1 MINYIFL
8 GMDRLIPINVGS
20 TDVHVDPERKVIY
33 RKIHKY
39 GKKEYLIEISKTK
52 VKYYIVSIRMNKT
65 QKSQV
70 LEYHYK
76 QGKKLIKSA
85 GGVEKLADS
94 IKFKYGK
101 LALQD
106 LNKLLY
112 KSTENGT
119 QSYKNIAQKYEKTR

>member
-1 MINYIFL
+1 MNYIFL

>member
-1 MINYIFL
+1 
-8 GMDRLIPINVGS
+8 MDRLIPINVGS

>member
-1 MINYIFL
+1 MNYIFL

-119 QSYKNIAQKYEKTR
+119 QSYKNIAQKYEKIR

>member
-1 MINYIFL
+1 
-8 GMDRLIPINVGS
+8 MDRLIPINVGS

-119 QSYKNIAQKYEKTR
+119 QSYKNIAQKYEKIR